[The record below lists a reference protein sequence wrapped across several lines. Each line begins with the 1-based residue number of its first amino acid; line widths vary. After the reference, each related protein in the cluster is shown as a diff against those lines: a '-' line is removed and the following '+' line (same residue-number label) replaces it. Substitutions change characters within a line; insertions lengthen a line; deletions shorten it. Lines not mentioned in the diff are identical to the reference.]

1 MTITVK
7 ASTYETFLK
16 LKQLVLTEKEVNDI
30 TEKVGEVIQDRE
42 E

>member
-7 ASTYETFLK
+7 ASTYETFMK
-16 LKQLVLTEKEVNDI
+16 LKQLGLTEKEVNEI